1 MAPEPHPGT
10 YCQNCM
16 TWNPGE
22 RETCKRCG
30 TRLLLVTG
38 DQGWEEPEEEEP
50 DDEDLD
56 EHLLERIT
64 GLEET
69 MRRVE
74 TYLETVSEQLGRL
87 DRSEVMLRNG
97 LLALVGELESRGKL
111 DAAAFSARW
120 ENLVED
126 NLHLIEARETFTR
139 YRARILPLAR
149 PKSMAQLR
157 RALLETAALLEDGHL
172 TRAADRLA
180 LALPLDPK
188 NYELVF
194 TVAFLKDMAQDG
206 DEAEVHARKVV
217 ALSPRHYE
225 AWMLLGRLQ
234 LEVPEKLDSAITA
247 LRTAADLRPEE
258 ADPRISLAEVLLDE
272 EDLQGALESATEA
285 VGLRRDGETLS
296 LLGEV
301 HLARGEASKAIPVL
315 KEASGHLPGDLAVR
329 ELLAESYL
337 VGGERAKAFA
347 ILKEL
352 LEQHPGD
359 PGLLLI
365 LDAPDAATLREAR
378 GGKVAAARLLDD
390 AEAWLAEGNL
400 AAAEA
405 SLKKARRKE
414 RSQRADWVELQIAYR
429 RNPGGTLGK
438 LQAFAASDRH
448 PRLCFLALRMVL
460 EHHMEKDPETR
471 REESI
476 RRALEAFLE
485 RHPKSSGAWE
495 AALMRQAYRLM
506 GGKSTPEDLEEVRRL
521 HAHPLPG
528 QEGRARSLL
537 GQMLMGLGR
546 PQEVVD
552 LIDPV
557 LEKEPTLLN
566 HYQLGAALAAL
577 GAKDDARMVLEA
589 ALEADPADLSEDQAK
604 HLAEQAEALLKTL
617 GGRTRGR
624 H

>member
-1 MAPEPHPGT
+1 MAPETHPGT

-38 DQGWEEPEEEEP
+38 DQGWEEPE
-50 DDEDLD
+50 DDQADEDLD

-139 YRARILPLAR
+139 YRARILPIAR

-157 RALLETAALLEDGHL
+157 RALLETAALLEDGQL
-172 TRAADRLA
+172 VRAADRLA

-217 ALSPRHYE
+217 TLSPRHYE
-225 AWMLLGRLQ
+225 AWMLLGKLQ
-234 LEVPEKLDSAITA
+234 LEVPEKLDHAITA

-258 ADPRISLAEVLLDE
+258 AEPRVSLAEVLLDE
-272 EDLQGALESATEA
+272 EDLQGALECATEA
-285 VGLRRDGETLS
+285 VGLRRDGETLG

-301 HLARGEASKAIPVL
+301 HLARGEAAKAIAVL
-315 KEASGHLPGDLAVR
+315 KEASSHLPGDLAVR

-359 PGLLLI
+359 AGLLLI
-365 LDAPDAATLREAR
+365 LDAPDARVLREAR
-378 GGKVAAARLLDD
+378 GGKAAAARLLDD
-390 AEAWLAEGNL
+390 AESWIAEGNL
-400 AAAEA
+400 AAAEG

-414 RSQRADWVELQIAYR
+414 KSQRADWVELQIAYR
-429 RNPGGTLGK
+429 RDPGGTLGK

-448 PRLCFLALRMVL
+448 PRLCFLALRTLL
-460 EHHMEKDPETR
+460 EHHMAKDPDGG
-471 REESI
+471 REASI
-476 RRALEAFLE
+476 RRALEAYLE

-495 AALMRQAYRLM
+495 AALMRQAYRLL
-506 GGKSTPEDLEEVRRL
+506 GGKSTAEDLEEVRRL

-546 PQEVVD
+546 PREVVD
-552 LIDPV
+552 LIDPI

-577 GAKDDARMVLEA
+577 GAKDDARLVLEA
-589 ALEADPADLSEDQAK
+589 ALEADPADLSEEQAK
-604 HLAEQAEALLKTL
+604 HLAEQAEALLESL

>member
-1 MAPEPHPGT
+1 MAPESHPGT

-38 DQGWEEPEEEEP
+38 DQGWEEPEEAP

-111 DAAAFSARW
+111 DAAAFSGRW
-120 ENLVED
+120 ENLVEE

-157 RALLETAALLEDGHL
+157 RALLETAAHLEDGQL
-172 TRAADRLA
+172 TKAADRLA

-217 ALSPRHYE
+217 VLSPRHYE

-234 LEVPEKLDSAITA
+234 LEVPEKLDHAITA

-258 ADPRISLAEVLLDE
+258 AEPRVSLAEVLLDE

-301 HLARGEASKAIPVL
+301 HLARGEAAKAIPVL

-359 PGLLLI
+359 AGLLLI
-365 LDAPDAATLREAR
+365 LDAPDARTLREAR
-378 GGKVAAARLLDD
+378 GGKADAAHLLDD
-390 AEAWLAEGNL
+390 AEAWIAEGDL

-414 RSQRADWVELQIAYR
+414 KSQRSEWIELQLAYR
-429 RNPGGTLGK
+429 RSPGPSLGR
-438 LQAFAASDRH
+438 LLAFATSDRH
-448 PRLCFLALRMVL
+448 PRLCFLALRTLL
-460 EHHMEKDPETR
+460 EHHMAKDPDEA
-471 REESI
+471 REASV
-476 RRALEAFLE
+476 RKALEAYLE
-485 RHPKSSGAWE
+485 KHPKSSGAWE
-495 AALMRQAYRLM
+495 AALMRQAYRLL
-506 GGKSTPEDLEEVRRL
+506 GGKSTEEDMEEVRRL

-528 QEGRARSLL
+528 QESRARSLL

-577 GAKDDARMVLEA
+577 GSKDDARMVLEA

-604 HLAEQAEALLKTL
+604 HLGEQAEALLKTL

>member
-1 MAPEPHPGT
+1 MAPETHPGT

-38 DQGWEEPEEEEP
+38 DQGWEEPE
-50 DDEDLD
+50 DDQADEDLD

-139 YRARILPLAR
+139 YRARILPIAR

-157 RALLETAALLEDGHL
+157 RALLETAALLEDGQL
-172 TRAADRLA
+172 VRAADRLA

-217 ALSPRHYE
+217 TLSPRHYE
-225 AWMLLGRLQ
+225 AWMLLGKLQ
-234 LEVPEKLDSAITA
+234 LEVPEKLDHAITA

-258 ADPRISLAEVLLDE
+258 AEPRVSLAEVLLDE
-272 EDLQGALESATEA
+272 EDLQGALECASEA
-285 VGLRRDGETLS
+285 VGLRRDGETLG

-301 HLARGEASKAIPVL
+301 HLARGEAAKAIAVL
-315 KEASGHLPGDLAVR
+315 KEASSHLPGDLAVR

-359 PGLLLI
+359 AGLLLI
-365 LDAPDAATLREAR
+365 LDAPDARVLREAR
-378 GGKVAAARLLDD
+378 GGKAAAARLLDD
-390 AEAWLAEGNL
+390 AESWIAEGNL
-400 AAAEA
+400 AAAEG

-414 RSQRADWVELQIAYR
+414 KSQRADWVELQIAYR
-429 RNPGGTLGK
+429 RDPGGTLGK

-448 PRLCFLALRMVL
+448 PRLCFLALRTLL
-460 EHHMEKDPETR
+460 EHHMAKDPDGG
-471 REESI
+471 REASI
-476 RRALEAFLE
+476 RRALEAYLE

-495 AALMRQAYRLM
+495 AALMRQAYRLL
-506 GGKSTPEDLEEVRRL
+506 GGKSTAEDLEEVRRL

-546 PQEVVD
+546 PREVVD
-552 LIDPV
+552 LIDPI

-577 GAKDDARMVLEA
+577 GAKDDARLVLEA
-589 ALEADPADLSEDQAK
+589 ALEADPADLSEEQAK
-604 HLAEQAEALLKTL
+604 HLAEQAEALLESL